1 MASDKDYGLIIA
13 AIVAIVA
20 IVGLVIMFSGGG
32 STGSYG
38 VEYTPSD
45 NICYFSAEAGHMI
58 CTGQDI
64 AVQKIFNL
72 KDAGQ
77 VPFVPGQRGGTFGES
92 QEHRQA
98 TAICYW
104 STEGCTQGENACQ
117 ICEYRSYP

>member
-32 STGSYG
+32 TGSFG
-38 VEYTPSD
+38 VDQTQYD
-45 NICYFSAEAGHMI
+45 NICYFSAEAGQML

-117 ICEYRSYP
+117 RCDYRSYP

>member
-32 STGSYG
+32 TGSYG
-38 VEYTPSD
+38 VEFTQYD

-64 AVQKIFNL
+64 VVQKIFNR

-77 VPFVPGQRGGTFGES
+77 VPFVPGQRGGTFGETKK
-92 QEHRQA
+92 HRQA

-117 ICEYRSYP
+117 RCDYRSYP

>member
-20 IVGLVIMFSGGG
+20 IVGLVIMFSGGA
-32 STGSYG
+32 TGSYG

-45 NICYFSAEAGHMI
+45 NICYFSAEAGQMI

-64 AVQKIFNL
+64 AVRKIFNR

-117 ICEYRSYP
+117 RCDYRSYP

>member
-20 IVGLVIMFSGGG
+20 IVGLVIMFSGGA
-32 STGSYG
+32 TGSYG
-38 VEYTPSD
+38 VEQTQYD

-64 AVQKIFNL
+64 VVQKIFNR

-77 VPFVPGQRGGTFGES
+77 VPFIPGQTGGTFGES
-92 QEHRQA
+92 KKHRQA

-117 ICEYRSYP
+117 RCDYRSYP